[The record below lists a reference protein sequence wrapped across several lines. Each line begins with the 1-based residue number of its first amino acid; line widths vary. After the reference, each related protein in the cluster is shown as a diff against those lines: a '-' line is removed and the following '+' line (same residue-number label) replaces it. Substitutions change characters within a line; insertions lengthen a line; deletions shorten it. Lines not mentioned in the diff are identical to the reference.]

1 MCIKEQSEGKYK
13 PQWESVH
20 WPGLHWE
27 TNIWDMETDKVLGVD
42 SVFVSLSV
50 VTRDGCIRDLEKETV
65 GTLGKGEAINNKSW
79 DYSSNAGLIWVTN
92 IYKDLCS
99 YASIKISP
107 SYPLPLSTTGF
118 PLPQTWIGARASL
131 WDVINTWLA
140 SLCGTHFESTQWR
153 KVNLNILLC
162 WQFKETF
169 ENVHSGEKSN
179 KWNKHDV
186 RHCEIWSTS
195 H

>member
-107 SYPLPLSTTGF
+107 SYPLPPPS
-118 PLPQTWIGARASL
+118 PQHHWLPPSPNVDWCTCFIVGCDQHLISFSL
-131 WDVINTWLA
+131 WDPFL
-140 SLCGTHFESTQWR
+140 R
-153 KVNLNILLC
+153 
-162 WQFKETF
+162 
-169 ENVHSGEKSN
+169 VHSGEKLN
-179 KWNKHDV
+179 IFGNLKKHLRMYTV
-186 RHCEIWSTS
+186 EKS
-195 H
+195 